1 MTTMRGASRES
12 FEAAR
17 RQLGSQIAGADA
29 RAMSRDLFGIGRVLD
44 GSAGLRRALTDPARD
59 EASKSEL
66 AASLLSTKVSA
77 GALALVKTL
86 VSGRWSSPSDLSD
99 AIELLAVEAEAAAAE
114 SDGSLDAVEGELFRF
129 ARVISSESGLRQ
141 ALSDR
146 SVPAERKQELVG
158 TLLAGKAS
166 ASTITL
172 VSALVGSPRG
182 RSLER
187 GLEEFAR
194 VAAERRGRSIA
205 HVTTAV
211 PLSDAQ
217 RARLADA
224 LAQQAGRP
232 IQLNVEV
239 DPSIV
244 GGISVRLGD
253 EILDGTI
260 INRLADAR
268 RRLAG

>member
-1 MTTMRGASRES
+1 MSIMRGASRES
-12 FEAAR
+12 FAAAR
-17 RQLGSQIAGADA
+17 AQLASLDDA
-29 RAMSRDLFGIGRVLD
+29 RALSRDLFGIVHVLD

-66 AASLLSTKVSA
+66 ATSLLADKVA
-77 GALALVKTL
+77 QEALSLVKVL
-86 VSGRWSSPSDLSD
+86 VAGRWSSPGNLSD

-114 SDGSLDAVEGELFRF
+114 ADGTLDAVEDQLFRF
-129 ARVISSESGLRQ
+129 ARLISSEAGLRQ

-146 SVPAERKQELVG
+146 GIPAERKQELVAS
-158 TLLAGKAS
+158 LLAGKAVT
-166 ASTITL
+166 STITL
-172 VSALVGSPRG
+172 VSALIASPRG
-182 RSLER
+182 RSIER
-187 GLEEFAR
+187 GLQEFAE
-194 VAAERRGRSIA
+194 VAAARRGRSIA

-211 PLSDAQ
+211 ALSDAQ
-217 RARLADA
+217 RTRLAGA
-224 LAQQAGRP
+224 LAEQAGRP

-244 GGISVRLGD
+244 GGMSVRLGD